1 MGTFRYKVRDKFGKA
16 LTGVMNGESKDSVAR
31 SLESMGYAPI
41 SIEGLKEIKTL
52 GMLNIFKKV
61 SLEELNLFM
70 TQLLTLQRAG
80 LPILTGLNAVNEQ
93 TNNKYFNSV
102 IRQIM
107 TDIEGGGSLSS
118 AFANHPDVFNELYVN
133 MIKAGESSGAL
144 DDMLQRLSQLGEDE
158 LLMRSRVK
166 SAVRYPM
173 IVIGAIFAALFVVL
187 GFVIPRFAALF
198 SGFKVKLPLPTRIL
212 LGLSGFLTKFWF
224 LAIIIMAGA
233 IFGFAKFINSKN
245 GRLAWD
251 SFKLKIYVFGRLNL
265 MIIMAR
271 FCRVTAILLKSGLPV
286 LQIFELVKKTV
297 GNVVVECSIENI
309 RNSVAEGK
317 TISDPMKVSG
327 LYPPIVVQMVAIGE
341 ETGKIDELL
350 MRVAEYYD
358 SQIEYMLKNLTALI
372 EPILIFFLGGIV
384 LMMSLA
390 IFLPMWDMVQLFRK

>member
-1 MGTFRYKVRDKFGKA
+1 MATFRYRVRDKFGKA
-16 LTGVMNGESKDSVAR
+16 LTGVMNGESKDSAAR
-31 SLESMGYAPI
+31 SLESMGYTPI
-41 SIEGLKEIKTL
+41 SIEGLKGIKTL
-52 GMLNIFKKV
+52 GMLNIFRKV
-61 SLEELNLFM
+61 SLEELNFFM

-80 LPILTGLNAVNEQ
+80 LPILLGLSAVNQQ

-102 IRQIM
+102 IQQVM

-118 AFANHPDVFNELYVN
+118 AFSNHPDVFNELYVN
-133 MIKAGESSGAL
+133 MIKAGESAGTL

-173 IVIGAIFAALFVVL
+173 IVVGTIFAALFVVL

-198 SGFKVKLPLPTRIL
+198 SGFKVTLPLPTRIL

-224 LAIIIMAGA
+224 LALIAIAGA
-233 IFGFAKFINSKN
+233 IFGFVKFINSKN
-245 GRLAWD
+245 GRPAWD
-251 SFKLKIYVFGRLNL
+251 NFKLKVYVFGRLNL

-271 FCRVTAILLKSGLPV
+271 FCRVTSILLKSGLPI
-286 LQIFELVKKTV
+286 LQILELVKKTV
-297 GNVVVECSIENI
+297 GNVIVEQSVDNI

-317 TISDPMKVSG
+317 GISEPMKISG
-327 LYPPIVVQMVAIGE
+327 LYPPIVTQMVAIGE

-358 SQIEYMLKNLTALI
+358 SRIDYMLKNLTTLI

-384 LMMSLA
+384 LVMSLA
-390 IFLPMWDMVQLFRK
+390 IFLPMWNMIQLFKR